1 MTPNAVDPRLHRSDA
16 RRALRLLGRFTEGQ
30 HRTFYLALVMLTI
43 EAATA
48 VFEWYPLSYLI
59 DYLKG
64 DRGPIEALGVPA
76 DRTATVATL
85 TIAVVAIAM
94 VNSAA
99 DSLAEIF
106 LARGGRTLGFRL
118 RVGLF
123 SHLQRLSLAFHDRSR
138 SGDVIFRVV
147 GDVKE
152 FEEFVIDSLSDV
164 AGSILLLVA
173 TIAFLSFE
181 SWQVTLVGLTIIPVL
196 AVVSNVFSK
205 RIKAAAKRQRARE
218 GDLASATQEMLA
230 SIRVV
235 QTFGRGGHDE
245 ERFIDHSGRAMGAA
259 LEAARLEAWFSWVV
273 SVLEAVSI
281 ACVIWIGLWLI
292 DRGTITVGMLV
303 LLTILIGQ
311 MFKPTRKII
320 KEWNTIAKVFASV
333 ERIADLLDRPVTVH
347 DLPGAV
353 PAPQLSGQ
361 IELKDVSF
369 AYAAEADDSPAD
381 GTAEERAPALRDV
394 SFTVEPGQVVA
405 IAGPSGAGKTTIAQL
420 IPRLYDP
427 QQGAVLVD
435 GQDVRTFTLDSL
447 RAQISMVLQETVL
460 LSGTVAENIAYGR
473 PAATREEIV
482 AAAVRANAD
491 EFIDALPDGYDT
503 DLTERAANLSG
514 GQRQR
519 IAIARALI
527 RGTPILILDEPT
539 TGLDARSAELVLAGL
554 RELMQGRTTV
564 VISHDLELIR
574 AADVILV
581 MESGEI
587 VEQGAHRELLG
598 EGGLYADLHFR
609 RRAKPRRSRAA
620 APSRADSPSALPAFD
635 PVANLQTELPALA
648 AALDAEAMRPH
659 LERMLRGGPSR
670 WLVTGCRP
678 GKALYRPDDACTL
691 RYLLTLRDPDGSDRQ
706 VVVGGRMFADPAA
719 VPAYLHDL
727 QALADEVEGRPETA
741 PFRAPV
747 ASIESMG
754 MAAYAFPVDAE
765 LPTLAAAT
773 SPARM
778 ADVLPDVLPDAL
790 RRNVAVEEVDVA
802 VARYPRRGRCLLRYA
817 LHGALET
824 DRGLPVTPV
833 VYGRLGGCGGPVEP
847 LLAELKDELSHAGGL
862 RIPRF
867 LGRVP
872 ELDLALFEAIPG
884 EPRVARLLAAHPN
897 GAADELD
904 SAIDTCAGVA
914 ARLHRARHRLQG
926 ERTLAGDIDSL
937 EAGVATVHRFAP
949 DLGGRLEEWLGA
961 TAERGD
967 ALPPLAPG
975 LAHGDYT
982 HTQVMFH
989 DGGCGLVDFDD
1000 VCVAEPALDLGA
1012 FCAYLRVACRK
1023 VSPEHDARAA
1033 GDRLCE
1039 RFLQAYADAGG
1050 TPAEDLPALRGRVAL
1065 YEAVTLARIA
1075 VRSWHQLKPARIAHA
1090 VAILEEQAACL
1101 PHLVS

>member
-1 MTPNAVDPRLHRSDA
+1 MTANAVEPRPHRGDA
-16 RRALRLLGRFTEGQ
+16 RRALRLLGRFTEGH
-30 HRTFYLALVMLTI
+30 HRTFYLALVMLTF

-48 VFEWYPLSYLI
+48 VFEWYPLSYLV

-64 DRGPIEALGVPA
+64 DRGPIQVFGIPA
-76 DRTATVATL
+76 DRTATIAAL

-118 RVGLF
+118 RVGLY
-123 SHLQRLSLAFHDRSR
+123 SHLQRLSLAFHDRSHT
-138 SGDVIFRVV
+138 GDVIFRVV

-152 FEEFVIDSLSDV
+152 FEDFVIDSLSDL

-173 TIAFLSFE
+173 TIAFLTYE

-196 AVVSNVFSK
+196 AVVSNFFSR

-218 GDLASATQEMLA
+218 GDLASATQEMLT

-245 ERFIDHSGRAMGAA
+245 ERFIEHSGRAMGAA

-273 SVLEAVSI
+273 SVLEAASI
-281 ACVIWIGLWLI
+281 ATVIWIGLWLI
-292 DRGTITVGMLV
+292 DSGTITVGMLV

-353 PAPQLSGQ
+353 PAPALSGRV
-361 IELKDVSF
+361 ELRDVSF
-369 AYAAEADDSPAD
+369 TYAAEADDAA
-381 GTAEERAPALRDV
+381 GGATAEGRAPALRNV

-427 QQGAVLVD
+427 QEGAVLVD

-473 PAATREEIV
+473 PAATRDEIV

-491 EFIDALPDGYDT
+491 EFVDSLPDGYDT

-539 TGLDARSAELVLAGL
+539 TGLDTGSAELVLAGL
-554 RELMQGRTTV
+554 RELMQGRTTIV
-564 VISHDLELIR
+564 LSHDLELIR
-574 AADVILV
+574 AADAILV
-581 MESGEI
+581 MRSGEI
-587 VEQGAHRELLG
+587 VESGTHRELLG
-598 EGGLYADLHFR
+598 QGGPYADLHFR
-609 RRAKPRRSRAA
+609 RRAKPKRQPAA
-620 APSRADSPSALPAFD
+620 VPNAADSRSEPPAFD
-635 PVANLQTELPALA
+635 PVAGLQTELPALA
-648 AALDAEAMRPH
+648 KALDAEAMRPH
-659 LERMLRGGPSR
+659 LERMLSGGGAR
-670 WLVTGCRP
+670 WVITSCSP
-678 GKALYRPDDACTL
+678 GKALYLPGEACTV
-691 RYLLTLRDPDGSDRQ
+691 RYLLTLRDAGGSSHRA
-706 VVVGGRMFADPAA
+706 VVGGRMFADPAA
-719 VPAYLHDL
+719 MPAFLHDRL
-727 QALADEVEGRPETA
+727 QPLAHEVRGRPEMA

-747 ASIESMG
+747 APIDSLG

-765 LPTLAAAT
+765 LPALAAAT

-778 ADVLPDVLPDAL
+778 GDVLPAALPDAL
-790 RRNVAVEEVDVA
+790 RRNVAIEGVDVA

-817 LHGALET
+817 LHGTLANG
-824 DRGLPVTPV
+824 RGLPLTPV
-833 VYGRLGGCGGPVEP
+833 VYGRLSGFGPIESA
-847 LLAELKDELSHAGGL
+847 LAELKRALSDSDGL

-872 ELDLALFEAIPG
+872 ELDLALLEAIPG
-884 EPRVARLLAAHPN
+884 EPRIARLLAGHA
-897 GAADELD
+897 
-904 SAIDTCAGVA
+904 SAGGGDLESAVDACACVA
-914 ARLHRARHRLQG
+914 ACLHRVRPGLG
-926 ERTLAGDIDSL
+926 TERTLDGDIASL
-937 EAGVATVHRFAP
+937 DLGIATLRRFTPA
-949 DLGGRLEEWLGA
+949 LGGRLEEWVGA
-961 TAERGD
+961 TAKHAEGL
-967 ALPPLAPG
+967 APLPPR

-982 HTQVMFH
+982 HAQILFH
-989 DGGCGLVDFDD
+989 DGGYGIVDFDD
-1000 VCVAEPALDLGA
+1000 VCVAEPARDLGV

-1023 VSPEHDARAA
+1023 AAPAHGARAI

-1039 RFLQAYADAGG
+1039 RFLQAYADAAGV
-1050 TPAEDLPALRGRVAL
+1050 TRADRPPLYGRVAL

-1075 VRSWHQLKPARIAHA
+1075 VRSWHQLKPARITHA
-1090 VAILEEQAACL
+1090 VAILEERAGCL
-1101 PHLVS
+1101 PQLVH